1 MTAPSGRRRR
11 IRPLVWMLV
20 ALAAAAVL
28 SAPLVSGGICVDS
41 EDPEKSY
48 CADFHTSLIGL
59 PTSIV
64 AWVILSIVL
73 AAAAWLISSY
83 PLRRR

>member
-1 MTAPSGRRRR
+1 M
-11 IRPLVWMLV
+11 

-48 CADFHTSLIGL
+48 RADFHTSLIGL